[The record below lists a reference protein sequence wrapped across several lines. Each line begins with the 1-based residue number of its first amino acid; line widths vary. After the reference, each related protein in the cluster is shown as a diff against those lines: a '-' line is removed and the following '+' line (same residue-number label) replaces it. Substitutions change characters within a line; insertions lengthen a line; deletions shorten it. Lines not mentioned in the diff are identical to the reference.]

1 MSDEHNQGPA
11 QPQGHH
17 DATGWIILG
26 VLLIAGGFFFVAR
39 NLGWVPWQLGAVW
52 DTAVKARLGIGIVV
66 LGILLIVWAQT
77 GKRFKAPEK
86 GRKLY
91 RLRSDKWVAGVLGG
105 LAEYF
110 DIDATLLRLA
120 FIGLLI
126 LGADGLVVVYIVM
139 AIVVPQEPVGGQAV
153 LAAPGQPGVPA
164 GPPPPPAPVTPVAA
178 PAPDVTTAPAA
189 PVVPEAPPAPAP
201 PAPSP
206 PPQVPAPAPPPQVPA
221 PGEGDVPPQAPT
233 A

>member
-126 LGADGLVVVYIVM
+126 LGAEGIVLVYIVL
-139 AIVVPQEPVGGQAV
+139 AIVVPQEPVGGQPV
-153 LAAPGQPGVPA
+153 LAAPGQPGVPT
-164 GPPPPPAPVTPVAA
+164 GPPPPPPAPA
-178 PAPDVTTAPAA
+178 
-189 PVVPEAPPAPAP
+189 VPEAPPAPAP
-201 PAPSP
+201 PAPAP
-206 PPQVPAPAPPPQVPA
+206 PAPPPPPQVPA

>member
-1 MSDEHNQGPA
+1 MSDEHNQGPV
-11 QPQGHH
+11 QPQDHH

-26 VLLIAGGFFFVAR
+26 ALLIAGGFFFVAR
-39 NLGWVPWQLGAVW
+39 NLGWIPWQLGAVW
-52 DTAVKARLGIGIVV
+52 DTVVKARLGVGIVV
-66 LGILLIVWAQT
+66 LGILLIVWAQS

-126 LGADGLVVVYIVM
+126 LGAEGIVLVYIVL
-139 AIVVPQEPVGGQAV
+139 AIVVPQEPVGGQV
-153 LAAPGQPGVPA
+153 VPAASGQPAVPI
-164 GPPPPPAPVTPVAA
+164 GPPPPPPAPVTPVAA
-178 PAPDVTTAPAA
+178 PEIAAPPPAPA
-189 PVVPEAPPAPAP
+189 VPEAPPAPAP
-201 PAPSP
+201 PAPP
-206 PPQVPAPAPPPQVPA
+206 PPVPA

-233 A
+233 S

>member
-1 MSDEHNQGPA
+1 VSNEHDQGPA
-11 QPQGHH
+11 QPQDHH
-17 DATGWIILG
+17 DATGWIVLG

-52 DTAVKARLGIGIVV
+52 DTVVKARLGVGIVV
-66 LGILLIVWAQT
+66 LGILLIVWAQS

-126 LGADGLVVVYIVM
+126 LGAEGIVLVYIVL
-139 AIVVPQEPVGGQAV
+139 AIVVPQEPVGGQPV
-153 LAAPGQPGVPA
+153 LAAPGQPAVPI
-164 GPPPPPAPVTPVAA
+164 GPPPPPPAPVTPVPA
-178 PAPDVTTAPAA
+178 PAPEVVGPPPAPA
-189 PVVPEAPPAPAP
+189 VPEAPPAPAP
-201 PAPSP
+201 PAPP
-206 PPQVPAPAPPPQVPA
+206 PPVPA

-233 A
+233 S